1 MEVSVESLIW
11 DLLLVCSLIIIII
24 AASKLYKVQKNVC
37 SNLLFYGA
45 MGMSITFIESVMTRL
60 ISNGRPIIP
69 DVVTTFI
76 SIASFIALNIG
87 VLLLVNRYIN
97 LLKKRGVDHSIK
109 EIGKEPES

>member
-11 DLLLVCSLIIIII
+11 DLLLVCSLVIIII
-24 AASKLYKVQKNVC
+24 AASKLYKAQRNVC

-45 MGMSITFIESVMTRL
+45 MGMSITFIESIMTRL
-60 ISNGRPIIP
+60 LLNGRLILP

-87 VLLLVNRYIN
+87 ILLLVNRY
-97 LLKKRGVDHSIK
+97 LVLVKKRGVDHSIK
-109 EIGKEPES
+109 EIGKEPET